1 MFSDFLIAFLSL
13 LSGFWSVIM
22 IGLAIAILKGRGSF
36 SKLLRRCCRFLA
48 IAWVFFGFVMF
59 VLWLLD
65 QKPANL
71 IPEPLNTTIF
81 MVLGIIL
88 LPLETYLTWKERRKK
103 QEKIRDT
110 QTLSDL
116 RALSPS
122 EFEELV
128 ADTYRALGH
137 RADVVGAQGD
147 HGVDVLV
154 HASNGEE
161 WAVQCK
167 RWRGDVGEPVIRDFY
182 GAMQHLQVARGAIIT
197 SSRFTQQA
205 IEWAKGKPIYLYDGE
220 ALLQVLR
227 KVQKRNQFLNKYG
240 KLPAPIPNRKPP
252 ICPKCG
258 VPMTLRYVRRSD
270 NTPRQLYGCP
280 NYPNCRVVIPIE
292 DIERTA
298 RNTRQ

>member
-22 IGLAIAILKGRGSF
+22 IGLIVATLKGKGNF
-36 SKLLRRCCRFLA
+36 TTLLRRCCRSLT
-48 IAWVFFGFVMF
+48 IAWVFLGCAAFI
-59 VLWLLD
+59 LWLLSK
-65 QKPANL
+65 QPANL

-81 MVLGIIL
+81 VITGIII
-88 LPLETYLTWKERRKK
+88 LPLEFYLIRKEHRKK

-110 QTLSDL
+110 KTLSDL

-128 ADTYRALGH
+128 ADTYRAFGH

-167 RWRGDVGEPVIRDFY
+167 RWRGDVGEPVVRDFY

-220 ALLQVLR
+220 ALLQILR
-227 KVQKRNQFLNKYG
+227 KVQKTNQFLNKYG
-240 KLPAPIPNRKPP
+240 KLPAPIPNRRPP
-252 ICPKCG
+252 VCPKCG

-270 NTPRQLYGCP
+270 NTRRQLYGCP
-280 NYPNCRVVIPIE
+280 NYPNCRVVIPVE